1 MAPTDEV
8 ALRLRF
14 REHHSPTD
22 APDVAAFLRGSSS
35 DVPERREPREIG
47 VRPGRRPLQPDAP
60 LVIFFQYA
68 SHGIP
73 ALEREPTPLDTSSW
87 TVRPTA
93 FGYLARVPRTPPGF
107 LRSRATWVVAACL
120 PLVMPLVA
128 EAAPSKAT
136 PAIQKPQ
143 ENASV
148 PDAPDAEPG
157 SETDTS
163 PDPVAGA
170 GAETGTTADP
180 ATRTPDPTAYEV
192 RSDTPPPPPPVVNP
206 KTAPNPAI
214 LDAAWE
220 GVDGFEVELEL
231 KGHQKMRGRVG
242 AVQRDTFTLIQS
254 KTGAVLVLPKSG
266 VLTLRV
272 RTPPSLPDRNGT
284 GLLIGGGI
292 LTGIS
297 APVFISGLTFIGLC
311 PSCTSLHLPMLL
323 IGGAGLSGGI
333 PMLVRGSRFRKAYH
347 EAVKER
353 GLMPVAFRTRDGWT
367 GGLRFRF

>member
-1 MAPTDEV
+1 MTMAPTDEV

-22 APDVAAFLRGSSS
+22 APDVAAFLRGSSP
-35 DVPERREPREIG
+35 DVPERREPREVG
-47 VRPGRRPLQPDAP
+47 VLPGRRPLQPNAP

-73 ALEREPTPLDTSSW
+73 ALAPEPAPLDTSSW

-93 FGYLARVPRTPPGF
+93 FGYLARVPRTPRGG
-107 LRSRATWVVAACL
+107 LARSRAAWVMAACL
-120 PLVMPLVA
+120 PLVVPHVA
-128 EAAPSKAT
+128 QAAPSKAEPT
-136 PAIQKPQ
+136 VQRP
-143 ENASV
+143 EEASV
-148 PDAPDAEPG
+148 PDAPDSATG
-157 SETDTS
+157 SDTDTS
-163 PDPVAGA
+163 PEAEGTP
-170 GAETGTTADP
+170 ETGTEPATGPVDP
-180 ATRTPDPTAYEV
+180 APLEARTDP
-192 RSDTPPPPPPVVNP
+192 PPPPPPVVNS

-220 GVDGFEVELEL
+220 GVDGFDVELEL

-242 AVQRDTFTLIQS
+242 AVQRDTFTLIQA

-272 RTPPSLPDRNGT
+272 RTPPALPNRNGN

-323 IGGAGLSGGI
+323 IGGGGLSGGI
-333 PMLVRGSRFRKAYH
+333 PMLVRGARFRKAYQ
-347 EAVKER
+347 EAVRER
-353 GLMPVAFRTRDGWT
+353 GLTPVAFRTRDGWT